1 MIDST
6 RAHRVPLS
14 RNTSDCH
21 RSNNHWLTRIT
32 LMLCLL
38 FASQLSS
45 ADSQFTTFG
54 DYNVLHTVFNSTFLQ
69 PEVATAYNL
78 TRGKGQSLLNI
89 AIIKSTD
96 GGNSKGLPAKVSG
109 SITNLMQQQRTLEF
123 IEIKE
128 HDAVY
133 YLAPIRVSNNDEVVH
148 FNIEVTHDGKT
159 YPVTFSKKLYK
170 D

>member
-1 MIDST
+1 MIDPSH
-6 RAHRVPLS
+6 AHRAPMPS
-14 RNTSDCH
+14 NTS
-21 RSNNHWLTRIT
+21 NTPWLTR
-32 LMLCLL
+32 LGLLLCLL
-38 FASQLSS
+38 FGSQFSS

-54 DYNVLHTVFNSTFLQ
+54 DYSVLHTVFNSTFLQ

-78 TRGKGQSLLNI
+78 TRGKGQSLLNV
-89 AIIKSTD
+89 ALIKSTD

-128 HDAVY
+128 QDAVY

-148 FNIEVTHDGKT
+148 FKIEVTHDGNT

>member
-1 MIDST
+1 MICS
-6 RAHRVPLS
+6 S
-14 RNTSDCH
+14 RTPESSRLLARFSLLC
-21 RSNNHWLTRIT
+21 
-32 LMLCLL
+32 CLL
-38 FASQLSS
+38 LGSNLAA

-54 DYNVLHTVFNSTFLQ
+54 DYKVLHTVFNSTFLQ
-69 PEVATAYNL
+69 PEVASAYNL

-89 AIIKSTD
+89 ALIKSTD
-96 GGNSKGLPAKVSG
+96 GGNSKGLAAEVSG
-109 SITNLMQQQRTLEF
+109 SIANLMQQQRTLEF

-159 YPVTFSKKLYK
+159 YPIKFSKKLYK